1 MLLCVSVYPK
11 YINNLCSQFIQVLT
25 SALKLLLGCQAFD
38 FQCILCIAMQ
48 FISEFIWVNLR
59 LNRLTQAKNIIIC
72 TLQLQLPLHLPLNSH
87 WKKKYSQHVGM
98 YGISRQL
105 LNQSAFSGVPTVCL
119 EGEPFILKP
128 NCAVYIKPLTEAVF
142 AFANSFKHFLP
153 VNEILYNSSSTFH
166 QCFSCQILI
175 NTVYCFRNV

>member
-1 MLLCVSVYPK
+1 MFSIHSSSHLCTQASFGLSSFWLSVHFVHSYAIHFWV
-11 YINNLCSQFIQVLT
+11 YLSQLEVEQ
-25 SALKLLLGCQAFD
+25 S
-38 FQCILCIAMQ
+38 
-48 FISEFIWVNLR
+48 
-59 LNRLTQAKNIIIC
+59 LTQAKNTIIC

-87 WKKKYSQHVGM
+87 WKKKYSQHVWM

-142 AFANSFKHFLP
+142 AFANSFKNFLP

-175 NTVYCFRNV
+175 DTVYCFRNV